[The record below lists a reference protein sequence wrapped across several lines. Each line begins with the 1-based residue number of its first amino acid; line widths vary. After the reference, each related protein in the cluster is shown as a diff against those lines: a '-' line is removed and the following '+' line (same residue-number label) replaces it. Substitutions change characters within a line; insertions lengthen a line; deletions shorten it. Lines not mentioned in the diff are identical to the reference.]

1 MPNYAS
7 LVSQGG
13 NNRLNLFSGTD
24 FINVATM
31 KEKYKE
37 PANFNTIDSNE
48 QRYFNQSALHNLY
61 TNQTPADY
69 SNFNSTTRNDHNF

>member
-7 LVSQGG
+7 LASQGG

-31 KEKYKE
+31 KDKYNKE
-37 PANFNTIDSNE
+37 AVNFNTIDSNE
-48 QRYFNQSALHNLY
+48 QRYFN
-61 TNQTPADY
+61 
-69 SNFNSTTRNDHNF
+69 